1 MFSIVS
7 KYLAVSPSRLASS
20 PIQWGNTDR
29 VRELMGRV
37 DEIFFERDTVYYPIL
52 SPNHYWKEMITK
64 SGSMLQLIQNLQN
77 DNKTDKIDALRSEYL
92 RAIEPYIIDNMVRLG
107 YLITIIKK

>member
-1 MFSIVS
+1 
-7 KYLAVSPSRLASS
+7 
-20 PIQWGNTDR
+20 
-29 VRELMGRV
+29 MGRV